1 MTHYRR
7 DVTTIKTY
15 CVGKVKKMNE
25 VIENVL
31 SDETYTTN
39 EERVEA
45 IKKGLATLVIPKD
58 KYNDVSNKL
67 KTTEAQLL
75 STQSDFE
82 AFKQSKMTD
91 DEKVEAERKQFELD
105 KKANAIKAN
114 ELAVKE
120 LLLDNG
126 IKITDEDIELKETL
140 QNIVSEDPDKSIKL
154 ATSFISLLN
163 KTKEQTA
170 KQTTTELLNNTPKP
184 IGGVDSSSSISKIEQ
199 LQNELNEAIKSKDVV
214 KQTSLLTQIFQ
225 EQQKPKV

>member
-1 MTHYRR
+1 
-7 DVTTIKTY
+7 
-15 CVGKVKKMNE
+15 MNE

-58 KYNDVSNKL
+58 KYND
-67 KTTEAQLL
+67 L
-75 STQSDFE
+75 STRLKATESDLSTLQTE
-82 AFKQSKMTD
+82 YDDFKKSKMTA
-91 DEKVEAERKQFELD
+91 DEIAEAERKQFELD

-126 IKITDEDIELKETL
+126 IKVTDEDVELKETL
-140 QNIVSEDPDKSIKL
+140 QNIVSEDPEKSIKL
-154 ATSFISLLN
+154 ANSFISLLN
-163 KTKEQTA
+163 KTKVQTA
-170 KQTTTELLNNTPKP
+170 KETTTQLLNDTPKP
-184 IGGVDSSSSISKIEQ
+184 IGGVDSSSTVSKLEQ
-199 LQNELNEAIKSKDVV
+199 LQQEYKEAVESKDIM

-225 EQQKPKV
+225 EQNKPKI